1 MTCRKQQTSL
11 IFEEERLL
19 MNFISIKKA
28 SV

>member
-19 MNFISIKKA
+19 MNFMPIKEA